1 MKFFNIA
8 IGTTNLFHNKCEYRS
23 RCAGYKDDS
32 YTCTKTLDKNY
43 CGIYNHFL
51 QEASEIL
58 NTEL

>member
-1 MKFFNIA
+1 LGQNICF
-8 IGTTNLFHNKCEYRS
+8 IINVNTDRGVL
-23 RCAGYKDDS
+23 GIKDDS

-51 QEASEIL
+51 QEASELL